1 MPPPVRVEED
11 ADRFRQLHAKYQFGG
26 LVLFNGHKDYTP
38 QILSDLQRISDT
50 PLLVASDI
58 ERGTGQ
64 QMEGATLFPHAMA
77 CGRAGDEAVATFA
90 RVTAQEALACG
101 IHITFAPVADV
112 NSNPRNPIIGIRAF
126 GTQSDAVS
134 RHVATF
140 IETCKEEGLLT
151 TAKHFPG
158 HGDTETDSHAE
169 MPVVTNSLEAFSKTE
184 RPPFQKAIATSS
196 DLIMTAHLAFPALDP
211 LERPATL
218 SPVILQKLLREE
230 LGFKG
235 AIVSDSLIMKAI
247 QPTDGNMARYAANLL
262 NAGLDILLDPLD
274 PVKMVKGIIQAVETG
289 LLSEQRLDEAISRIQ
304 VLRKTLS
311 DRFGA
316 TIFEDPARTQPA
328 NIVGSPQNLQ
338 SARRVAGQ
346 AIEITR
352 GASTFGHTKSGLPK
366 LAVFITPYKTRLD
379 PTRAPIEAALETHID
394 QLTYAEVDATSD
406 DETLNHIKQIASEV
420 AEVLAI
426 VVSKPAAWH
435 KYGLPDRLSE
445 FVSQLTTS
453 NKTTLV
459 SLGDP
464 HVLERYPNAVCTICT
479 YSDVPASQQAL
490 VQFLLNHA

>member
-1 MPPPVRVEED
+1 M
-11 ADRFRQLHAKYQFGG
+11 
-26 LVLFNGHKDYTP
+26 LFNGHKDHTP
-38 QILSDLQRISDT
+38 KILSDLQRISDK

-90 RVTAQEALACG
+90 RITAQEALACG

-126 GTQSDAVS
+126 GTQPDVVS
-134 RHVATF
+134 RHVSTF
-140 IETCKEEGLLT
+140 IETCKQVGLLT

-169 MPVVTNSLEAFSKTE
+169 MPVVTNSLEAFRTTE
-184 RPPFQKAIATSS
+184 LPPFQKAIATSA

-211 LERPATL
+211 AKRPATL
-218 SPVILQKLLREE
+218 SPLILQKLLREE
-230 LGFKG
+230 LDFKG
-235 AIVSDSLIMKAI
+235 VIVSDSLIMKAI
-247 QPTDGNMARYAANLL
+247 QPSDNDMARYAANLL

-274 PVKMVKGIIQAVETG
+274 PEKMVRGVIQAISSG
-289 LLSEQRLDEAISRIQ
+289 LLTEERLDEAISRIQ
-304 VLRKTLS
+304 HLRAKLTN
-311 DRFGA
+311 RFGHA
-316 TIFEDPARTQPA
+316 FFENPANTQPA
-328 NIVGSPQNLQ
+328 TFVGGPQNLIDAQ
-338 SARRVAGQ
+338 EVALQ

-352 GASTFGHTKSGLPK
+352 GKSSFGQQELELPK

-379 PTRAPIEAALETHID
+379 PTRAPIGTMLEKNMD
-394 QLTYAEVDATSD
+394 QLTYAEIDATSD
-406 DETLNHIKQIASEV
+406 DQALTHIKQMASK
-420 AEVLAI
+420 ASEVLAI

-435 KYGLPDRLSE
+435 TYGLPERLSE
-445 FVSQLTTS
+445 FVSQLIIN

-464 HVLERYPNAVCTICT
+464 YILEQYTDASCTICT
-479 YSDVPASQQAL
+479 YSDVPASQNAL
-490 VQFLLNHA
+490 VQFLLKNC